1 MTEQFSHYM
10 KNSNIILWNKSHI
23 EHPFI
28 VAMEKGNLDVD
39 KFKYF
44 MIQDYLFLIDYCKV
58 ISLAVTKA
66 TDLDSMNHFASLLNE
81 TLNSEMQLHR
91 NFCDEIGISSKE
103 IESAEAMP
111 ATSSYTNYLLSTAS
125 SDSIEEI
132 VSSLLPCQWG
142 YDDIGRNLENSKKA
156 NSVDFIS
163 KWIKGY
169 TNTEY
174 RYLTSWL
181 INYVN
186 KLSINTTSIIRQ
198 KMMDKF
204 LHSIRY
210 EYLFWDSAWHTKGWL
225 D

>member
-1 MTEQFSHYM
+1 MPEKFTDYM
-10 KNSNIILWNKSHI
+10 KNSHIELWNKSHVN
-23 EHPFI
+23 HPFI
-28 VAMEKGNLDVD
+28 ISMREGNLDIE

-66 TDLDSMNHFASLLNE
+66 TNLNSMNHFSSLLNE

-91 NFCDEIGISSKE
+91 DFCSEIGIPNKYL
-103 IESAEAMP
+103 ESASAMP
-111 ATSSYTNYLLSTAS
+111 ATSSYTNYLLSTAYNNT
-125 SDSIEEI
+125 IEEI
-132 VSSLLPCQWG
+132 AASLLPCQWG
-142 YDDIGRNLENSKKA
+142 YDEIGRNLENSTNAKD
-156 NSVDFIS
+156 VVFIN
-163 KWIKGY
+163 KWISGY
-169 TNTEY
+169 TNSEY
-174 RYLTSWL
+174 RDLTKWL

-186 KLSINTTSIIRQ
+186 ELSDNASNTTKK

-210 EYLFWDSAWHTKGWL
+210 EYLFWDSAWNLEGWF

>member
-1 MTEQFSHYM
+1 
-10 KNSNIILWNKSHI
+10 
-23 EHPFI
+23 
-28 VAMEKGNLDVD
+28 
-39 KFKYF
+39 
-44 MIQDYLFLIDYCKV
+44 
-58 ISLAVTKA
+58 
-66 TDLDSMNHFASLLNE
+66 
-81 TLNSEMQLHR
+81 MQLHR

-186 KLSINTTSIIRQ
+186 KLSINTTSIVRQ